1 MEKKNDKG
9 PNELV
14 ISSRRLVAYAIDK
27 SPNPKHEGC
36 QSENN
41 EEYKQQT
48 KVFQDLS
55 PFKCGPRAALQ
66 NRPARPAKQRSDR
79 TDAAVLATPDIA
91 RSKQV
96 LKVIRARRLSTF
108 QLWSRSSSV
117 KTPVDSYRHLGAVSG
132 IAGPWRGSRSPASY
146 TIGGS
151 CSGCYPRITSRSPR
165 RHKHALGTDLQSSG
179 ARQPTVQPARESD
192 PVRS

>member
-66 NRPARPAKQRSDR
+66 IAPPGPLNKDKIGRTLRSLPR
-79 TDAAVLATPDIA
+79 QISLA
-91 RSKQV
+91 RS
-96 LKVIRARRLSTF
+96 R
-108 QLWSRSSSV
+108 
-117 KTPVDSYRHLGAVSG
+117 Y
-132 IAGPWRGSRSPASY
+132 
-146 TIGGS
+146 
-151 CSGCYPRITSRSPR
+151 
-165 RHKHALGTDLQSSG
+165 
-179 ARQPTVQPARESD
+179 
-192 PVRS
+192 